1 MFLNRGVYGEER
13 VLSSASVA
21 AMTRDQIPGI
31 GAVYGAERF
40 NQAGWGYGW
49 GIQLDKKA
57 VNHSSLV
64 SPRMFE
70 HGGGGGTVL
79 LVDPEHEL
87 VVVYFSA
94 ETSGGLGE
102 IHHWCMDYLTN
113 AAIGAIAD

>member
-1 MFLNRGVYGEER
+1 
-13 VLSSASVA
+13 
-21 AMTRDQIPGI
+21 
-31 GAVYGAERF
+31 
-40 NQAGWGYGW
+40 
-49 GIQLDKKA
+49 
-57 VNHSSLV
+57 
-64 SPRMFE
+64 MFE